1 MIRDQLATHLKQAL
15 MAQNKNRLATLRLM
29 AAALKDKDIAERSKG
44 VTTGIDDTAILQ
56 MFQTMI
62 KQRNDSVDM
71 YLKGGREDLAQKE
84 KDEIVVIQEFLPQQ
98 MDEAAIKKAL
108 KEAALEVGATSP
120 KDMGAVMVLLK
131 ARYVGQ
137 MDFGVAS
144 RLAKEV
150 LAPL

>member
-84 KDEIVVIQEFLPQQ
+84 KDEIV
-98 MDEAAIKKAL
+98 
-108 KEAALEVGATSP
+108 GATSP
-120 KDMGAVMVLLK
+120 KDMGAVMALLK